1 VIEFVNFHLIPG
13 LVLGSIYALGAI
25 GVSLTFG
32 ILGFANFSHGATMTL
47 GAYFALTLTW
57 ATGLHPLIVLP
68 VAMVLT
74 AVVVLGMDRGFY
86 RPLRGSS
93 AVILVMSSFGLMLML
108 RSAIQLIWG
117 PQVHALITGIQR
129 PYIFFDTLRISPKH
143 VLIIVSALA
152 LMYAVHWL
160 LTRTKT
166 GKAMRAMSDSPELAR
181 LTGIDTEAVIR
192 ATWIVSA
199 ALAAAA
205 GTFLGLDSQ
214 VETQM
219 GFKMLLPVFAAAILG
234 GIGRPYGAMAGGLVV
249 GLAMELSTY
258 AWIGTAPLVSP
269 GYKSGIAFA
278 VMVAMLIWR
287 PSGLFRGRVF

>member
-1 VIEFVNFHLIPG
+1 VIEFINFHLLPG
-13 LVLGSIYALGAI
+13 VVLGSIYALGAI

-32 ILGFANFSHGATMTL
+32 ILGFANFAHGATMTL
-47 GAYFALTLTW
+47 GAYLAMTLAR
-57 ATGLHPLIVLP
+57 ATGWHPLVVLP
-68 VAMVLT
+68 AAMAGT
-74 AVVVLGMDRGFY
+74 ALVVLAMDRGFF
-86 RPLRGSS
+86 RPLRGAS
-93 AVILVMSSFGLMLML
+93 AVILVMASFGLMLML

-117 PQVHALITGIQR
+117 PQVQALITGIQR
-129 PYIFFDTLRISPKH
+129 PYVIFDFLRVSPKH
-143 VLIIVSALA
+143 VMIVASALV
-152 LMYAVHWL
+152 LMFAVHWL

-181 LTGIDTEAVIR
+181 LTGIDTETVIR

-249 GLAMELSTY
+249 GIAMELSTY

-269 GYKSGIAFA
+269 GYKSGVAFA